1 VEVDQLRR
9 EIEGLRA
16 GSSSEENRTGVARK
30 SKADESLRRAP
41 RVKLAVGNQYHV
53 FLSHHQAKAGNTVHA
68 LQLLLQ
74 ALRLRPLC
82 DADRRFRF
90 RRIAS
95 FRVSRAVVARVRACV
110 RAVGRALD
118 GCEARGIPCVHS
130 VGRTGRHHT
139 RTHCTRTRVRGRL
152 YASASE

>member
-1 VEVDQLRR
+1 MEVDQLRR

-82 DADRRFRF
+82 DASHRFGF
-90 RRIAS
+90 RALS
-95 FRVSRAVVARVRACV
+95 SRACV
-110 RAVGRALD
+110 RAVGCALH

-139 RTHCTRTRVRGRL
+139 RTHAHTGARASVRQRV
-152 YASASE
+152 